1 MPIRFDKFVKSPLG
15 VFEYTPEHIKELDL
29 CSKDFWHFI
38 NYVKI
43 VHPDRGRIK
52 FEPYPFQKTIL
63 GEIKDS
69 KYVILNLCRQCGKC
83 LESLTKITIRNKKT
97 GEIEE
102 ISISDLYEKFKKIN
116 A

>member
-1 MPIRFDKFVKSPLG
+1 MPIRFDKFVKSPLD
-15 VFEYTPEHIKELDL
+15 VFEYTPEHIKELDK

-38 NYVKI
+38 EYVKI

-83 LESLTKITIRNKKT
+83 SEYNTKVTIRNKKT
-97 GEIEE
+97 GKIEE
-102 ISISDLYEKFKKIN
+102 ISIGELYNKFHK
-116 A
+116 